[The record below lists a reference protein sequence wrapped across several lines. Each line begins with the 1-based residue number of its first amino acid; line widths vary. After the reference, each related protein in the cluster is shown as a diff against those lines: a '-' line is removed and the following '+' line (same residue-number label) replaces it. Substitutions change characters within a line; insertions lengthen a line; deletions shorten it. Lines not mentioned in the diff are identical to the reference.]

1 MNIKSLVAK
10 CWKSEKP
17 ELEAGDHL
25 IDEVLT
31 IRVQGVVKQ
40 CERET
45 DVPPTVSIPLITTL
59 ALFWEKSGVTRDAA
73 MRMLRESITEAMDK
87 GIKEDED
94 IAERINDVERAL
106 RAVREDLIERLPRV
120 ERAGKL
126 LTKGLSVEVVQEPVA
141 GEMNIPVMVR
151 S

>member
-17 ELEAGDHL
+17 ELEAGEHF

-31 IRVQGVVKQ
+31 IRMRGTVKQ

-45 DVPPTVSIPLITTL
+45 DVPPTVSIPLITSL
-59 ALFWEKSGVTRDAA
+59 ALFWEKCGVTREHAL
-73 MRMLRESITEAMDK
+73 RMLRESITEAMEK

-94 IAERINDVERAL
+94 IASRIKDVEGAL
-106 RAVREDLIERLPRV
+106 RAVREDLIDRLPRV

-126 LTKGLSVEVVQEPVA
+126 LTKDLEVEIVNEPVA
-141 GEMNIPVMVR
+141 GKVNIPALVR

>member
-17 ELEAGDHL
+17 ELEAGEHL

-31 IRVQGVVKQ
+31 IRMRGTVKQ

-59 ALFWEKSGVTRDAA
+59 ALFWEKSGVTREHAL
-73 MRMLRESITEAMDK
+73 RMLRESITEAMEK

-94 IAERINDVERAL
+94 IASRIKDVEGAL
-106 RAVREDLIERLPRV
+106 RAVREDLIDRLPRV

-126 LTKGLSVEVVQEPVA
+126 LTKDLEVEIVNEPVA
-141 GEMNIPVMVR
+141 GKVNIPALVR